1 MRILPNAQK
10 LVNRLKFGVGA
21 TKINSDIRKLTFE
34 YRSRDPAPTVRF
46 LQKALPRLQFHN
58 PGVTFEIIKHNPV
71 KFKPIR
77 ERKPREEQNAAA
89 EAEKPV
95 TEAVE
100 QTTAVAV
107 EQPKAEV
114 SEQVAKKVAESA
126 ASKPAKAPNAPAE
139 KKVRPT
145 LIVEFANAKSVTW
158 KLKNIHSKSIVE
170 KLTNATSSN
179 RNPKVEQVHKKV
191 KNEVEL

>member
-126 ASKPAKAPNAPAE
+126 ASKPAKAPTPRGKEGSTHPYCGVCQRQIRHLEAE
-139 KKVRPT
+139 EHPQQEHRRETDQRHLFKPQPQSRASP
-145 LIVEFANAKSVTW
+145 
-158 KLKNIHSKSIVE
+158 
-170 KLTNATSSN
+170 
-179 RNPKVEQVHKKV
+179 
-191 KNEVEL
+191 